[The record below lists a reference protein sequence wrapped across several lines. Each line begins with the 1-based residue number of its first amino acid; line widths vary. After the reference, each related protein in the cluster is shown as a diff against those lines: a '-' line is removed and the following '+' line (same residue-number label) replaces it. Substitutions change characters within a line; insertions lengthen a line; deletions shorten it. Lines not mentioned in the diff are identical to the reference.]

1 MKNVKIAR
9 KNMVYF
15 GKSWIECYYK
25 WNSVRFLSYGC
36 FEGVAGGNKA
46 YFVYLLLDETVF
58 ILSFNEMC
66 GECVGTF
73 VKEIICRA
81 NFS

>member
-36 FEGVAGGNKA
+36 FEGVAGWNKA
-46 YFVYLLLDETVF
+46 
-58 ILSFNEMC
+58 
-66 GECVGTF
+66 GTF
-73 VKEIICRA
+73 FISCWMKQCLYSLLMRRVVSALGRL
-81 NFS
+81 